1 MKYIF
6 EFGPLLIGI
15 VIGLMSYIKKTRDLY
30 RLWIA
35 YDMAKLSGEK
45 VKAWELG
52 RAFCIRKKGK
62 LTRYDEQIIASDLG
76 IIPSN
81 SNLCQER

>member
-6 EFGPLLIGI
+6 EIGPLII
-15 VIGLMSYIKKTRDLY
+15 VVFIGLMYYVNKTRELY

-52 RAFCIRKKGK
+52 RAFYIRKKGK
-62 LTRYDEQIIASDLG
+62 LTRYDEQMIAIDLG
-76 IIPSN
+76 II
-81 SNLCQER
+81 ED

>member
-1 MKYIF
+1 MYYIF
-6 EFGPLLIGI
+6 EFGPLIIGM
-15 VIGLMSYIKKTRDLY
+15 VIGLTYYIQKTRDLY

-52 RAFCIRKKGK
+52 RAFYIRKKGK
-62 LTRYDEQIIASDLG
+62 LTRHDEQIIAIDLG
-76 IIPSN
+76 IIKD
-81 SNLCQER
+81 

>member
-35 YDMAKLSGEK
+35 YDVAKLSGEK

-52 RAFCIRKKGK
+52 RALYIRKKGK
-62 LTRYDEQIIASDLG
+62 LTHYDEQIIASDLG
-76 IIPSN
+76 IILN
-81 SNLCQER
+81 NNLCPER

>member
-6 EFGPLLIGI
+6 EFGPLIIGI
-15 VIGLMSYIKKTRDLY
+15 IIVLMYYIKKTRDLY

-52 RAFCIRKKGK
+52 RSFCIRKKGRV
-62 LTRYDEQIIASDLG
+62 TRYDEQMIARDLG
-76 IIPSN
+76 IIKD
-81 SNLCQER
+81 

>member
-6 EFGPLLIGI
+6 EFGPLIIGM
-15 VIGLMSYIKKTRDLY
+15 VIGLMHYIKKTRDLY

-45 VKAWELG
+45 AKAWELG
-52 RAFCIRKKGK
+52 RAFCIRKKGM

-76 IIPSN
+76 II
-81 SNLCQER
+81 ED

>member
-1 MKYIF
+1 MKHIF
-6 EFGPLLIGI
+6 VFGPLIIGM
-15 VIGLMSYIKKTRDLY
+15 VIGLTYYIQKTRDLY

-52 RAFCIRKKGK
+52 RALCIRKKGK
-62 LTRYDEQIIASDLG
+62 LTRYDVQMIARDLG

-81 SNLCQER
+81 NNLYPER

>member
-6 EFGPLLIGI
+6 EFGPLIIGI
-15 VIGLMSYIKKTRDLY
+15 VIVLIYYIQKTRDLY

-52 RAFCIRKKGK
+52 RAFFIRKKGK
-62 LTRYDEQIIASDLG
+62 LTRNDEQIIASDLS
-76 IIPSN
+76 IIKD
-81 SNLCQER
+81 